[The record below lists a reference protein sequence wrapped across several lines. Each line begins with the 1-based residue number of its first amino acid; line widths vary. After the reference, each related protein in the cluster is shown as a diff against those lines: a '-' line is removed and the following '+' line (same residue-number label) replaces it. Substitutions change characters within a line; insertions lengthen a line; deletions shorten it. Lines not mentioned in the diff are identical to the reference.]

1 MSEPK
6 KPLPELIKELP
17 LSAQAEV
24 RHFVEFLLTK
34 NKRKRNKTLRQDWA
48 GGLSDYKEQ
57 YTSVELQ
64 NKELYFLYI

>member
-1 MSEPK
+1 MSLPK

-34 NKRKRNKTLRQDWA
+34 NKRKRGKHCDKIGRAD
-48 GGLSDYKEQ
+48 
-57 YTSVELQ
+57 
-64 NKELYFLYI
+64 

>member
-1 MSEPK
+1 MSVST

-24 RHFVEFLLTK
+24 RDFVEFWLTK
-34 NKRKRNKTLRQDWA
+34 KGRKRGKRLRQDWA
-48 GGLSDYKEQ
+48 GGLSEYKEQ

-64 NKELYFLYI
+64 HKALEWRGD